1 MRPVSQPTDT
11 IHDIANFLYESRPRL
26 TAEEVRE
33 ILHKSGAPPSWA
45 KPSACVGAGTI
56 VLRQSA
62 ALCEAQEEFYQLRRA
77 LSKWVVDL
85 RCDRKLSEEATSFL
99 AGQGADETG
108 ANWTRAVEY
117 EALLRELDTAPK
129 FADLRVRD
137 SVYTWHYSA
146 VLLYDKY
153 NEIVGS
159 SSASAKGPAV
169 RFVKKMLV
177 QLKIHYMATEGAIE
191 QMLRRGVKELRARG
205 VELGLQERGNF
216 CRHQI
221 GNSAYI

>member
-1 MRPVSQPTDT
+1 MPKPKPHQDCRLVVFTDRLEEWFDALYPPKAGRVRPVSQPTDT

-62 ALCEAQEEFYQLRRA
+62 ALCEAQEAFYQLRRA

-117 EALLRELDTAPK
+117 EALLRELNTAPY
-129 FADLRVRD
+129 FYMTNITRLLEV
-137 SVYTWHYSA
+137 A
-146 VLLYDKY
+146 VPQRKAPP
-153 NEIVGS
+153 
-159 SSASAKGPAV
+159 SAS
-169 RFVKKMLV
+169 
-177 QLKIHYMATEGAIE
+177 
-191 QMLRRGVKELRARG
+191 
-205 VELGLQERGNF
+205 
-216 CRHQI
+216 
-221 GNSAYI
+221 